1 MEVIRDQLWQD
12 CLASAV
18 KMHRLTEPNEQ
29 CIKLAD
35 ATWKC
40 KMAYKKAEAKKEER
54 QVIVIDKVPE
64 ARGVQRSQN
73 KICMATTMSGKQ
85 CSFKAVCGDF
95 CKKHRIDKDVIGKKI
110 PAYSK

>member
-18 KMHRLTEPNEQ
+18 KMHRLMEPNEQ

-54 QVIVIDKVPE
+54 QVIVIDKAPE
-64 ARGVQRSQN
+64 VRGVQRSQN
-73 KICMATTMSGKQ
+73 KICMANFPLFQKEPAQ
-85 CSFKAVCGDF
+85 LFQIVALVRSFL
-95 CKKHRIDKDVIGKKI
+95 
-110 PAYSK
+110 